1 MPVNYAAYQ
10 NANNPLQMAIQ
21 GYSDAGAI
29 QQARQQQQIG
39 EQDLLL
45 NQMKIDEY
53 KKAQLKQQRYQ
64 KALGDLTA
72 KPNKTAQDFFDMQVQ
87 FPEVKEAYDSQI
99 MQMNK
104 EQLGSRVSQA
114 QQIVSAITMGQT
126 DIAKKLMGTY
136 KEAAENSKDKMF
148 ADSITALQMLIEAD
162 PESAAVGLNG
172 FLAAADPEN
181 FPTNYGILETAR
193 RANELQPMLKD
204 EATAK
209 AAEAAIKAKFAESL
223 AAAEASSKG
232 FDISSL
238 ITDPKIAKQNKRI
251 ANLINAR
258 DKATSE
264 LSLQKLESDLNDAQ
278 IARDNATIEKASE
291 VETAQLNVDTMMST
305 VEDLEALGEQKITT
319 MGIPFQNVR
328 EAATGT
334 LEGSD
339 AWYNATWNPPVADY
353 QETIKTLQDQV
364 FLTQIPKMKGMGALS
379 GPEGN
384 RLAGALK
391 SLSLRQSSERLKN
404 NIATI
409 KELTNKAQKFL
420 QNKYGDIGA
429 NTAEAKS
436 RISAGGMGVQVPGEQ
451 TSSGQFRIINRR
463 PGTE

>member
-39 EQDLLL
+39 EQNLQL

-53 KKAQLKQQRYQ
+53 RIAQQKQQRYQ
-64 KALGDLTA
+64 KALGDLAA
-72 KPNKTAQDFFDMQVQ
+72 KPNRTAQDYLDMQVQ
-87 FPEVKEAYDSQI
+87 FPEMKEAYTAQI
-99 MQMNK
+99 SQMNK

-136 KEAAENSKDKMF
+136 KEAAENSNDQMF
-148 ADSITALQMLIEAD
+148 SDSIAALQMLIEAD

-209 AAEAAIKAKFAESL
+209 AAKAAIDAKFAESL
-223 AAAEASSKG
+223 AAAEAASNG

-238 ITDPKIAKQNKRI
+238 ITDPAIATQNKRI

-258 DKATSE
+258 DRATSD
-264 LSLQKLESDLNDAQ
+264 LSIRKLESDLNDAQ
-278 IARDNATIEKASE
+278 IARDEATLEKASE
-291 VETAQLNVDTMMST
+291 VEKAQLNVDTMMLT
-305 VEDLEALGEQKITT
+305 IADLETLGDQEITT
-319 MGIPFQNVR
+319 F
-328 EAATGT
+328 
-334 LEGSD
+334 
-339 AWYNATWNPPVADY
+339 
-353 QETIKTLQDQV
+353 
-364 FLTQIPKMKGMGALS
+364 
-379 GPEGN
+379 
-384 RLAGALK
+384 
-391 SLSLRQSSERLKN
+391 
-404 NIATI
+404 
-409 KELTNKAQKFL
+409 
-420 QNKYGDIGA
+420 
-429 NTAEAKS
+429 
-436 RISAGGMGVQVPGEQ
+436 
-451 TSSGQFRIINRR
+451 
-463 PGTE
+463 

>member
-1 MPVNYAAYQ
+1 MALDYSSYQ
-10 NANNPLQMAIQ
+10 TANPLSMAMQ
-21 GYSDAGAI
+21 GFKDAGAI
-29 QQARQQQQIG
+29 QAAKQQQAIG
-39 EQDLLL
+39 QQNFEL
-45 NQMKIDEY
+45 NQMKVDEY
-53 KKAQLKQQRYQ
+53 KKAQDKQKQFQ
-64 KALGDLTA
+64 QAVSSLGPNPTA
-72 KPNKTAQDFFDMQVQ
+72 DQVKGVLVDFPMFSESIKPRWDMLN
-87 FPEVKEAYDSQI
+87 E
-99 MQMNK
+99 
-104 EQLGSRVSQA
+104 A
-114 QQIVSAITMGQT
+114 QQKVSYSFYTQLLAAVEAGRP
-126 DIAKKLMGTY
+126 
-136 KEAAENSKDKMF
+136 EAAIKIAQERVD
-148 ADSITALQMLIEAD
+148 
-162 PESAAVGLNG
+162 AAKASGNDEE
-172 FLAAADPEN
+172 AAALEAQILNIQSSPEGAKLGLIMSAGVVAPEKL
-181 FPTNYGILETAR
+181 PTLMAELANIR

-429 NTAEAKS
+429 NTAEAKG

>member
-39 EQDLLL
+39 EQNLQL

-53 KKAQLKQQRYQ
+53 RIAQQKQQRYQ
-64 KALGDLTA
+64 KALGDLAA
-72 KPNKTAQDFFDMQVQ
+72 KPNRTAQDYLDMQVQ
-87 FPEVKEAYDSQI
+87 FPEMKEAYTAQI
-99 MQMNK
+99 SQMNK

-136 KEAAENSKDKMF
+136 KEAAENSNDQMF
-148 ADSITALQMLIEAD
+148 SDSIAALQMLIEAD
-162 PESAAVGLNG
+162 PESAAVGLNW

-209 AAEAAIKAKFAESL
+209 AAKAAIDAKFAESL
-223 AAAEASSKG
+223 AAAEAASNG

-238 ITDPKIAKQNKRI
+238 ITDPAIATQNKRI

-258 DKATSE
+258 DRATSD
-264 LSLQKLESDLNDAQ
+264 LSIRKLESDLNDAQ
-278 IARDNATIEKASE
+278 IARDDATLERASEIEK
-291 VETAQLNVDTMMST
+291 AQLNVETMMLT
-305 VEDLEALGEQKITT
+305 IADLETLGDQEITT
-319 MGIPFQNVR
+319 FGIPFQNVR

-334 LEGSD
+334 LEASD
-339 AWYNATWNPPVADY
+339 SWYNSTWNQPVADY

-391 SLSLRQSSERLKN
+391 NLSLRQSSERLKN

-409 KELTNKAQKFL
+409 KELTNKAQEFL

-429 NTAEAKS
+429 NTAAARGRS
-436 RISAGGMGVQVPGEQ
+436 SAGGMGVQVPGAQ
-451 TSSGQFRIINRR
+451 TPVSGFKLISQSTG
-463 PGTE
+463 P

>member
-1 MPVNYAAYQ
+1 MALDYSSYQ
-10 NANNPLQMAIQ
+10 ATNPLSMAMQ
-21 GYSDAGAI
+21 GFKDAGAI
-29 QQARQQQQIG
+29 QAAKQQQAIG
-39 EQDLLL
+39 QQNFEL
-45 NQMKIDEY
+45 NQMKVDEY
-53 KKAQLKQQRYQ
+53 KKAQDKQKQFQ
-64 KALGDLTA
+64 QVVSSLGPNPTA
-72 KPNKTAQDFFDMQVQ
+72 DQVKGVLVDFPMFSESIKPRWDMLN
-87 FPEVKEAYDSQI
+87 E
-99 MQMNK
+99 
-104 EQLGSRVSQA
+104 A
-114 QQIVSAITMGQT
+114 QQKVSYSFYTQLLAAVEAGRP
-126 DIAKKLMGTY
+126 
-136 KEAAENSKDKMF
+136 EAAIKIAQER
-148 ADSITALQMLIEAD
+148 AD
-162 PESAAVGLNG
+162 AAKASGNDEE
-172 FLAAADPEN
+172 AAALEAQILNIQSSPEGAKLGLIMSAGVVAPEKL
-181 FPTNYGILETAR
+181 PTLMAELANIR

-364 FLTQIPKMKGMGALS
+364 FLTQIPKMRGMGALS
-379 GPEGN
+379 QAEGV
-384 RLAGALK
+384 RLSGALK

-429 NTAEAKS
+429 NTAEAKG

-451 TSSGQFRIINRR
+451 TSGGQFRIINRR